1 MTNVNSVED
10 SVLYQDDALIR
21 SLVAK
26 YHSPLYVFDEA
37 AIRANCRAVKEA
49 VPYAHLHIRYACKA
63 LSLQA
68 VLKIMLD
75 EGMWI
80 DASSINEVHRALIA
94 GFGPEQIYY
103 TGEGA
108 TLSVYQDL
116 VERDVLV
123 NCTSI
128 DQIHLLGQAGGTR
141 CSIRINPGEGH
152 GANTQTN
159 TGGPSSKHGIY
170 FDQLDAAKAAA
181 AQYGIRITAIHSH
194 IGSGTDLGHWLRI
207 KDKTLDFARG
217 FPDVTTVNL
226 GGGLPVVYNKTNDM
240 PMPIREWGAALTQS
254 MQDFS
259 AEMGRDIELQ
269 LEPGRFLVANA
280 GVLLAEAQAVKSTT
294 NPDGSV
300 GFNFVI
306 VNTGLNHNI
315 RPALYGSYH
324 PIRFVTPDGS
334 ERGTPQDYVIAGYL
348 CESGDVFTVDADGNL
363 RPRVMDEIKVG
374 DIMVMAG
381 IGAYVHALKSE
392 YNSMNLPASVMRMAD
407 GTIKM
412 IERRGTLEDIMRR
425 ELEVYEDV
433 AAPGD

>member
-1 MTNVNSVED
+1 MTDVISVED
-10 SVLYQDDALIR
+10 STIYRDDALIR
-21 SLVAK
+21 ALVTK

-37 AIRANCRAVKEA
+37 AIRTNCRAVKAA

-80 DASSINEVHRALIA
+80 DASSINEVYRALKA

-108 TLSVYQDL
+108 TLAVYQDL
-116 VERDVLV
+116 VAREVLV

-181 AQYGIRITAIHSH
+181 EQYGIAITAIHSH

-217 FPDVTTVNL
+217 FPDVQTINL
-226 GGGLPVVYNKTNDM
+226 GGGLPVVYNKTNDQ

-254 MQDFS
+254 MQEFS

-269 LEPGRFLVANA
+269 IEPGRFLVANA

-294 NPDGSV
+294 AADGSA

-306 VNTGLNHNI
+306 VNTGLNHNV

-324 PIRFVTPDGS
+324 PIRFVAPEGETRSAP
-334 ERGTPQDYVIAGYL
+334 RDYVIAGYL
-348 CESGDVFTVDADGNL
+348 CESGDVFTVDAAGNL

-381 IGAYVHALKSE
+381 VGAYVHALKSE
-392 YNSMNLPASVMRMAD
+392 YNSMNLPASVMVMED
-407 GTIKM
+407 STVKI
-412 IERRGTLEDIMRR
+412 IERRGTLDDIMRR
-425 ELEVYEDV
+425 EMEVYDDGDV
-433 AAPGD
+433 ITA

>member
-37 AIRANCRAVKEA
+37 TIRANCRAVKEA

-94 GFGPEQIYY
+94 GFAPAQIYY

-181 AQYGIRITAIHSH
+181 AHYGIRITAIHSH

-226 GGGLPVVYNKTNDM
+226 GGGLPVVYNKTNDQ

-254 MQDFS
+254 MQEFS

-280 GVLLAEAQAVKSTT
+280 GVLLAEAQAVKST
-294 NPDGSV
+294 GAE
-300 GFNFVI
+300 GYNFVI
-306 VNTGLNHNI
+306 VNTGLNHNV

-324 PIRFVTPDGS
+324 PIRFVAPAGET
-334 ERGTPQDYVIAGYL
+334 RNAPQEYVIAGYL

-381 IGAYVHALKSE
+381 VGAYVHALKSE

-407 GTIKM
+407 GTVKM

-425 ELEVYEDV
+425 EVEVYED
-433 AAPGD
+433 ATGGAG

>member
-1 MTNVNSVED
+1 MTETISVED
-10 SVLYQDDALIR
+10 SPLYQNDALIR
-21 SLVAK
+21 DLVAK

-37 AIRANCRAVKEA
+37 AIRANCQAVKSA
-49 VPYAHLHIRYACKA
+49 VPYAHLNIRYACKA

-94 GFGPEQIYY
+94 GFAPAQIYY

-108 TLSVYQDL
+108 TLPVYRDL
-116 VERDVLV
+116 VARDVLV

-128 DQIHLLGQAGGTR
+128 DQIHLLGAAGGVR

-159 TGGPSSKHGIY
+159 TGGPTSKHGIY

-181 AQYGIRITAIHSH
+181 AQYGIKITAIHSH

-217 FPDVTTVNL
+217 FADVETVNL

-259 AEMGRDIELQ
+259 AEMGRDITLQ

-280 GVLLAEAQAVKSTT
+280 GVLLAEAQAVKPTSAS
-294 NPDGSV
+294 DGSV
-300 GFNFVI
+300 AYNFVI

-324 PIRFVTPDGS
+324 PIRFVAPDG
-334 ERGTPQDYVIAGYL
+334 EKRDAPKEYVIAGYL
-348 CESGDVFTVDADGNL
+348 CESGDVFTVDAASNL
-363 RPRVMDEIKVG
+363 VPRVMDDIKVG
-374 DIMVMAG
+374 DIMAMAG
-381 IGAYVHALKSE
+381 VGAYVHALKSE
-392 YNSMNLPASVMRMAD
+392 YNSMNLPASVMVKAD
-407 GTIKM
+407 GTVKM
-412 IERRGTLEDIMRR
+412 IERRGTLEDVMRR
-425 ELEVYEDV
+425 EVEVYDE
-433 AAPGD
+433 GTQ

>member
-37 AIRANCRAVKEA
+37 TIRANCRAVKEA

-94 GFGPEQIYY
+94 GFAPAQIYY

-181 AQYGIRITAIHSH
+181 AHYGIRITAIHSH

-226 GGGLPVVYNKTNDM
+226 GGGLPVVYNKTNDQ

-254 MQDFS
+254 MQEFS

-280 GVLLAEAQAVKSTT
+280 GVLLAEAQAVKSTGA
-294 NPDGSV
+294 DGY
-300 GFNFVI
+300 NFVI
-306 VNTGLNHNI
+306 VNTGLNHNV

-324 PIRFVTPDGS
+324 PIRFVAPDG
-334 ERGTPQDYVIAGYL
+334 ETRNAPQEYVIAGYL

-381 IGAYVHALKSE
+381 VGAYVHALKSE

-407 GTIKM
+407 GTVKM

-425 ELEVYEDV
+425 EVEVYEDA

>member
-1 MTNVNSVED
+1 MSNVNSVED
-10 SVLYQDDALIR
+10 SAIYQNDDLIR
-21 SLVAK
+21 GLVAK
-26 YHSPLYVFDEA
+26 YHSPLYVFDENT
-37 AIRANCRAVKEA
+37 IRENCREIKAA

-68 VLKIMLD
+68 VLKIIHD

-80 DASSINEVHRALIA
+80 DASSINEVHRALLA
-94 GFGPEQIYY
+94 GFQPHEIYY

-108 TLSVYQDL
+108 ALSVYQDL
-116 VERDVLV
+116 VVRDVLV

-128 DQIHLLGQAGGTR
+128 DQIHLLGQAKGTR

-181 AQYGIRITAIHSH
+181 AQYGIKITAIHSH

-217 FPDVTTVNL
+217 FDGIDTINL

-240 PMPIREWGAALTQS
+240 PMPLREWGAALTQS
-254 MQDFS
+254 MEEFS

-269 LEPGRFLVANA
+269 LEPGRFLVAGA
-280 GVLLAEAQAVKSTT
+280 GVLLAEAQAVKTT
-294 NPDGSV
+294 TAADGSV
-300 GFNFVI
+300 QYNFVI

-324 PIRFVTPDGS
+324 PIRFVTPDGKD
-334 ERGTPQDYVIAGYL
+334 RDTMRDYVIAGYL
-348 CESGDVFTVDADGNL
+348 CESGDLFTVDANGTL
-363 RPRVMDEIKVG
+363 CPRVMHEIKVG

-381 IGAYVHALKSE
+381 VGAYSHSLKSE
-392 YNSMNLPASVMRMAD
+392 YNSMNLPASVLIQAD
-407 GTIKM
+407 GTPRL
-412 IERRGTLEDIMRR
+412 IERRGTLDDVMRR
-425 ELEVYEDV
+425 ELEVYED
-433 AAPGD
+433 GSGS